1 MVCGRLGCIT
11 LSSLACIMELILYI
25 AFGILGGFIL
35 ILSLL
40 GIIGALV
47 KHSQRSLA
55 PSVLSAP
62 LRTPPAAEL
71 AEFELLYPERASAIR
86 GKAWA
91 RIHHLMLT
99 ECSVTGPIR
108 NELREEAIA
117 QVNSADLRD
126 AVRSLLSAP
135 SDEQAHELE
144 VKGTVFALA
153 GLERVFRQR
162 LSSISIC
169 DENYPAIQEFY
180 DYCRNRLDSGDVEN
194 P

>member
-1 MVCGRLGCIT
+1 MCGRLGRIT
-11 LSSLACIMELILYI
+11 LSSWLCIMELILYI

-35 ILSLL
+35 ILCLL
-40 GIIGALV
+40 VIIGALV
-47 KHSQRSLA
+47 KRSLRPPA
-55 PSVLSAP
+55 PSVPSAP

-86 GKAWA
+86 GKACA
-91 RIHHLMLT
+91 RIHYRMLA
-99 ECSVTGPIR
+99 ECPVTGPIR
-108 NELREEAIA
+108 NALREEAIA
-117 QVNSADLRD
+117 QVNSADLRN

-135 SDEQAHELE
+135 SYEQAHELE

-153 GLERVFRQR
+153 GLEYVFRQS

>member
-1 MVCGRLGCIT
+1 
-11 LSSLACIMELILYI
+11 MELILYI

-47 KHSQRSLA
+47 KRSQRPPA
-55 PSVLSAP
+55 PSVPSAP
-62 LRTPPAAEL
+62 LRTPPTAEL
-71 AEFELLYPERASAIR
+71 AEFELLYPVRASAIR

-91 RIHHLMLT
+91 RVHYLMLT
-99 ECSVTGPIR
+99 ECLVTGPIR

-117 QVNSADLRD
+117 QINSADLRN
-126 AVRSLLSAP
+126 AVRSLLSVP
-135 SDEQAHELE
+135 SYEQAHELE

>member
-1 MVCGRLGCIT
+1 
-11 LSSLACIMELILYI
+11 MELILYI
-25 AFGILGGFIL
+25 AFGILGGFVL

-47 KHSQRSLA
+47 KHSQRSPA

-91 RIHHLMLT
+91 RIHYLMLT

-135 SDEQAHELE
+135 SYEQTHELE
-144 VKGTVFALA
+144 VKGTVFA
-153 GLERVFRQR
+153 QR
-162 LSSISIC
+162 LFGRLRGGLLPSRPSLIDSIYLSKVNSKMKSTPYQSSFMHIKK
-169 DENYPAIQEFY
+169 P
-180 DYCRNRLDSGDVEN
+180 RRLIGSTGH
-194 P
+194 